1 MAALPPWRSTDTA
14 AQPSPLLAKL
24 SAFLPQLA
32 AANEAMLEG
41 DAAVPRIDECLVEK
55 SKDDDGEDDSDD
67 ASVAD
72 DDDASRDDDDN
83 DEPRAA
89 KKARTAPTIQ
99 LDFAVGIDT
108 NDPVMSLLESGGHT
122 NDSSSNDNVDDDNK
136 DAHPDED
143 AQVVLQNLL
152 RRPAARKAKG
162 PLITEVL
169 EEP

>member
-41 DAAVPRIDECLVEK
+41 DAAAVPRIDECLVEQ
-55 SKDDDGEDDSDD
+55 SKDGSDDDSDSDD

-72 DDDASRDDDDN
+72 DDASGDDN

-99 LDFAVGIDT
+99 LDFAVGIDA
-108 NDPVMSLLESGGHT
+108 NDPVMSLLESGGHDDSNGGDD
-122 NDSSSNDNVDDDNK
+122 NDVDNK
-136 DAHPDED
+136 DANPDED
-143 AQVVLQNLL
+143 AQVVMQNLL
-152 RRPAARKAKG
+152 RRPAARQAKG